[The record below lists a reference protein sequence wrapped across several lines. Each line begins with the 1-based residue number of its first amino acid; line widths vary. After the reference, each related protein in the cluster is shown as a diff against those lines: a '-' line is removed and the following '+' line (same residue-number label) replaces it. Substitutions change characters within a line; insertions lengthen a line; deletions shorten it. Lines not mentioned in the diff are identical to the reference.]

1 MSKVASGRAAPD
13 ASSNRSLDEPN
24 SEQTVVTA
32 AHILIVGKFGQL
44 PSCRHDACVDC
55 LVVPR
60 KTDRGLAVETM
71 QRWNKLTRGI
81 VPINWGYEL
90 LVL

>member
-1 MSKVASGRAAPD
+1 MSKVAGGRAAPD
-13 ASSNRSLDEPN
+13 ASSNSSLDEPN
-24 SEQTVVTA
+24 SEKTVVTA
-32 AHILIVGKFGQL
+32 AQILIVGKFRQF

-60 KTDRGLAVETM
+60 KTDRGLAVGTM
-71 QRWNKLTRGI
+71 ERWNKLTRGI
-81 VPINWGYEL
+81 VPVNWGYEF